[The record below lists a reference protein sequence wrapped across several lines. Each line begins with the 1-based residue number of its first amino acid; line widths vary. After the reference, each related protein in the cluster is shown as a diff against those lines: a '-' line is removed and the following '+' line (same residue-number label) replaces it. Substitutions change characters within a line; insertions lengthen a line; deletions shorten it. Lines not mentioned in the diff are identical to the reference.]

1 MNVLKEIVKRW
12 MDTVANGHYYFF
24 QKGTGPAH
32 NAKVTMEQCLMD
44 ILELWPKDVWS
55 LSSPD

>member
-12 MDTVANGHYYFF
+12 MDTVANEHYYFF
-24 QKGTGPAH
+24 QKGTWPAH
-32 NAKVTMEQCLMD
+32 NAKASMVQCLD
-44 ILELWPKDVWS
+44 ILELWPKEVWS